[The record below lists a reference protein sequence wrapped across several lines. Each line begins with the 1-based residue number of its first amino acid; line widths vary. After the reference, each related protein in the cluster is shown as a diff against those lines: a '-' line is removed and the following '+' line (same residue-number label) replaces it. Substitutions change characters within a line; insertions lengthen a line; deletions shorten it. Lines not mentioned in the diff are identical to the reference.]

1 MASLSP
7 PVSILAGLQRRLLY
21 LRARPGKSKSIITED
36 LLHEFGEHKLRDQKD
51 YATALVSMSSRISRT
66 EEELQWY
73 DQTRIQNLRIQCGQS
88 ASPLCS
94 VETRLY
100 IRVRGP
106 AIIVTPIRSTAA
118 APAVARAHRFSLNS
132 SQLEGYIRVS
142 KPSNLTLLMKYIKT
156 TTLLT

>member
-1 MASLSP
+1 MRNFQKLE
-7 PVSILAGLQRRLLY
+7 ILVFLAL
-21 LRARPGKSKSIITED
+21 
-36 LLHEFGEHKLRDQKD
+36 GENG
-51 YATALVSMSSRISRT
+51 RISNR
-66 EEELQWY
+66 
-73 DQTRIQNLRIQCGQS
+73 C
-88 ASPLCS
+88 AF
-94 VETRLY
+94 VY